1 MIHSFLLSFFSSW
14 KIFQGICP
22 GLTHGQKY
30 GISYVDLID
39 TAQEDKS
46 THQSEN
52 AAKSHSP
59 RVVSDQTAGSS
70 LSNNNDRGGNVHE
83 SSERGSEWSIS
94 KIYKSL
100 IVEAAAK

>member
-1 MIHSFLLSFFSSW
+1 M
-14 KIFQGICP
+14 
-22 GLTHGQKY
+22 
-30 GISYVDLID
+30 DLID

-83 SSERGSEWSIS
+83 SSERGSE
-94 KIYKSL
+94 
-100 IVEAAAK
+100 